1 MKGAHLSSVTL
12 QRLREVQLQTGSKL
26 AISQEVLKD
35 KENALRVVNEKMEI
49 ALTEKN
55 PDFLS
60 ITTAKV
66 DLALAEAN

>member
-1 MKGAHLSSVTL
+1 M
-12 QRLREVQLQTGSKL
+12 QTGSKL

-35 KENALRVVNEKMEI
+35 KENALRIVNEKMEI

-66 DLALAEAN
+66 DLALAEANERHQAIIEEYEAKLD

>member
-1 MKGAHLSSVTL
+1 M
-12 QRLREVQLQTGSKL
+12 QTGSKL